1 MEPEPVHMTRRATRK
16 QKEPEVVHTTK
27 RQPRK
32 RKLSISEDGS
42 DNTVALRKKKAVPPP
57 AKTTTRKTRV
67 KKIKGLFLS
76 ISTI

>member
-1 MEPEPVHMTRRATRK
+1 MTRRATRK